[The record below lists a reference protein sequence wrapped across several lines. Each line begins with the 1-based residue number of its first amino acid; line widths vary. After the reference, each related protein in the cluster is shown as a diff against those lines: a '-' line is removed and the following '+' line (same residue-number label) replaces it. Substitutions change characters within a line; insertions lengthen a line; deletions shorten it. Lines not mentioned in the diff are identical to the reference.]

1 MLMILISIIEAFNRN
16 LNFGFKLHE
25 TQHSPK
31 LSHARASFS

>member
-1 MLMILISIIEAFNRN
+1 MLMILISVLEAFNRN

-31 LSHARASFS
+31 ISHARASFS